1 MRFDSLR
8 ILLVVEL
15 LTLGSVPMLFE
26 LRGVSSSMT
35 GGEALGILLILN
47 EFSEIV
53 SLKCGKVKELI
64 WNKKK

>member
-35 GGEALGILLILN
+35 GGEALAILLILN

-53 SLKCGKVKELI
+53 S
-64 WNKKK
+64 